1 MIHTFA
7 HILINQLTFECG
19 YSAASLRER
28 LYVSNLGGER
38 LSGVLIYTAS
48 GDSEGTLGGLVAMG
62 RPGYLEPI
70 IWKALEKA
78 KWCSADPVCME
89 IGSSGGQGPESCNLA
104 ACHNCALCAGDIVP
118 RRQPVPGS
126 RFIDWGPSIRR

>member
-1 MIHTFA
+1 M
-7 HILINQLTFECG
+7 
-19 YSAASLRER
+19 
-28 LYVSNLGGER
+28 SNLGGEE

-62 RPGYLEPI
+62 RPGYLEAM

-89 IGSSGGQGPESCNLA
+89 IGCQWWAGSGIL
-104 ACHNCALCAGDIVP
+104 
-118 RRQPVPGS
+118 
-126 RFIDWGPSIRR
+126 